1 MILIGGV
8 IGGQKISFPPAKPGV
23 IATIIATISRDRGA
37 SKSEILK
44 ILTEKFSDR
53 EPDSMA
59 RTIGIQAPKQCTSK
73 QDEEKRGRVYYRRG
87 RGT

>member
-1 MILIGGV
+1 L
-8 IGGQKISFPPAKPGV
+8 ATT

-44 ILTEKFSDR
+44 ILTEKFPER

-59 RTIGIQAPKQCTSK
+59 RTIGIQAPKQCTFK
-73 QDEEKRGRVYYRRG
+73 QDDEKRGGVVYFKRR
-87 RGT
+87 